1 MAQLFWKTNF
11 TPLYG
16 LNSSLTQL
24 VLDLLLLIITAGAAL
39 LVTYIKKQIGTENLR
54 RIQAELASKRELA
67 LVAVKFAE
75 QAYKDFKGEEKYQR
89 AAEWLA
95 ARSEDL
101 GLAMSPDEIK
111 AFIESALREIKD
123 MFGEN
128 WANSS
133 Y

>member
-1 MAQLFWKTNF
+1 MHT
-11 TPLYG
+11 
-16 LNSSLTQL
+16 SLTQL